1 MIDSVV
7 CGTVVTLCTSQAAA
21 GLSDN
26 YFKKWWPCFK
36 FGVQA
41 WVIAIFSATQARDF
55 RVKLPGSGPG
65 HPESERHGTRAVTVT
80 ILLGTAS
87 RSSPSHIGYQL
98 GDGVTG
104 DGFRLELPVRELEGR
119 LAH

>member
-41 WVIAIFSATQARDF
+41 WVIAIFSATRVF
-55 RVKLPGSGPG
+55 RVKLPGSGPARAILCLSD
-65 HPESERHGTRAVTVT
+65 SE
-80 ILLGTAS
+80 LWLS
-87 RSSPSHIGYQL
+87 RSRY
-98 GDGVTG
+98 
-104 DGFRLELPVRELEGR
+104 
-119 LAH
+119 